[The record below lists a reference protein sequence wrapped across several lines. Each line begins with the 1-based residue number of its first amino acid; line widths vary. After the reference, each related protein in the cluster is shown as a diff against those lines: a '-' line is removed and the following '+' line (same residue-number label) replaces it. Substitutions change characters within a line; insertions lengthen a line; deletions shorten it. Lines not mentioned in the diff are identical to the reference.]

1 MDNIAGQLNFD
12 ISQFKLGAGE
22 QSERYDSRFLL
33 SALLVFVAKGDGG
46 ISNIE
51 SQKLLELLSS
61 RFGIR
66 NSEALDHLSKAT
78 MALTDDSDVT
88 ATLRKF
94 SQRMSIEEKRDAFTM
109 MLEIAAADG
118 KQEAAEIDAIDEAAK
133 IMDIPQDAIHDAYQ
147 AYFSHR

>member
-1 MDNIAGQLNFD
+1 MDNIASQLKFD
-12 ISQFKLGAGE
+12 INPFKLGAGE

-33 SALLVFVAKGDGG
+33 SALLVFVAKGDGN

-51 SQKLLELLSS
+51 SQKLVELLSS

-66 NSEALDHLSKAT
+66 NSEALDHLSKAV
-78 MALTDDSDVT
+78 MALTDDGGVT
-88 ATLRKF
+88 ATLRNF
-94 SQRMSIEEKRDAFTM
+94 SQRMSIEEKRDVFTM

-133 IMDIPQDAIHDAYQ
+133 IMAIPQDAIHNAYE
-147 AYFSHR
+147 AYFSRR